1 MRCMIF
7 FHFLLSLHLA
17 SHADALRCMV
27 TIGLAMAII
36 SMGHGVV
43 VRGVTKTIV
52 LAMVLISLMSFGHG
66 VVWVVALDLTI
77 ILSLCFSHVV
87 VWVVGMGLVMHVSLA
102 VGHPIAIASMV
113 ICFHSPATHIR
124 HLVPAMR
131 AFMAFLLASFVC
143 GLVALH

>member
-1 MRCMIF
+1 MRCMMTI
-7 FHFLLSLHLA
+7 A
-17 SHADALRCMV
+17 MRCLMTIGLTMAV
-27 TIGLAMAII
+27 ISMGHCVVVGGVTMTIGLAM
-36 SMGHGVV
+36 VF
-43 VRGVTKTIV
+43 
-52 LAMVLISLMSFGHG
+52 ISLASFGHG
-66 VVWVVALDLTI
+66 VFWVVTVGLTI

-102 VGHPIAIASMV
+102 VGHPIAIGSMV
-113 ICFHSPATHIR
+113 ICFHSPATHIG